1 MWIHRKKQ
9 VKRMD
14 SGKNVSRIDKELF
27 YSRDLDR
34 RQIKTKK
41 AIISAFLRLMETKDI
56 SHITITELANEA
68 NIDRKTFY
76 LHYKSIQAVYD
87 DISQT
92 IVVVIRQ
99 LIEEY
104 MNSDA
109 KFEPYQL
116 FRKVNAVIEDDL
128 PFYRDAVASG
138 SFSDVIEKI
147 GEAFCAALEKAYA
160 DDGGS
165 VSDGLRLFLVF
176 VSRGTVSM
184 YIAWLEGSTA
194 LTADELAHLAADAII
209 HGVMGIADKVL

>member
-1 MWIHRKKQ
+1 
-9 VKRMD
+9 MD

-109 KFEPYQL
+109 
-116 FRKVNAVIEDDL
+116 
-128 PFYRDAVASG
+128 
-138 SFSDVIEKI
+138 
-147 GEAFCAALEKAYA
+147 
-160 DDGGS
+160 
-165 VSDGLRLFLVF
+165 
-176 VSRGTVSM
+176 
-184 YIAWLEGSTA
+184 
-194 LTADELAHLAADAII
+194 
-209 HGVMGIADKVL
+209 